1 MKLGIWSLT
10 LATIPTA
17 ILAADAVHDMCMELD
32 SEEVCTCA
40 SEALLASI
48 GEEDYAIYEAIGQ
61 DYLERLEA
69 GEGRVDAWMAASR
82 TEADRRGLGNVALMG
97 RTNEIGN
104 AHRAAIKDCGG

>member
-1 MKLGIWSLT
+1 MTLGLWSLT
-10 LATIPTA
+10 LG
-17 ILAADAVHDMCMELD
+17 ILPSTMLADDAVLFMCMELD

-40 SEALLASI
+40 SKALMANI

-82 TEADRRGLGNVALMG
+82 TEADKRGLGSVALMG
-97 RTNEIGN
+97 RTNEIGKV
-104 AHRAAIKDCGG
+104 HRTAIKDCGG